1 VILARVE
8 GSSWGTMVDP
18 HYVGRAV
25 RVVVP
30 WDGKTAG
37 PAFLAVDPIGARVGD
52 VVLVT
57 RDGNTAR
64 DVAGAQDGP
73 VHSAIVG
80 IAIVGIVDAG

>member
-8 GSSWGTMVDP
+8 GSSWGTLVDP
-18 HYVGRAV
+18 AYEGRAV

-30 WDGKTAG
+30 WDGTKGG
-37 PAFLAVDPIGARVGD
+37 PPFLAVDPIGARVGD

-64 DVAGAQDGP
+64 DAVGGGDVP

-80 IAIVGIVDAG
+80 IVDHVG

>member
-8 GSSWGTMVDP
+8 GSSWGTLVDP
-18 HYVGRAV
+18 AYVGRAV

-30 WDGKTAG
+30 WDGTSAG
-37 PAFLAVDPIGARVGD
+37 PAFLAVDPIGTRVGD

-64 DVAGAQDGP
+64 DAAGTPEGP
-73 VHSAIVG
+73 VHSAIL
-80 IAIVGIVDAG
+80 GIVDQGDSR